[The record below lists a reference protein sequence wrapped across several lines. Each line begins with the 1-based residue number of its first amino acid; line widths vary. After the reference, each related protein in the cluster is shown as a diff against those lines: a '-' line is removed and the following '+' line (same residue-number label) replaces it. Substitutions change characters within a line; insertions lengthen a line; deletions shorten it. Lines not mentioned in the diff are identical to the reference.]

1 MFIIFNSFRLEFKLI
16 LMYLFLLSFL
26 VSCTSNKKAL
36 YLYKD
41 FEKFKP
47 KTIAIL
53 PIENIQIA
61 GEDSSTLKK
70 YILDAL
76 NSRGYSLFDIEPSK
90 KILTDSNIKFESI
103 IEDTMVIKKICEE
116 SNADALFISK
126 LIMYKSTFYGTNQL
140 VINFIIMNKDGIAIW
155 KDNIGMNRV
164 SLGNAALVDLM
175 LPPIKKWITDSINT
189 VPKY

>member
-1 MFIIFNSFRLEFKLI
+1 MSIIINSFRLEFKLI
-16 LMYLFLLSFL
+16 LMYIFLLSFL

-61 GEDSSTLKK
+61 GNDSKTLKK
-70 YILDAL
+70 YILDAIK
-76 NSRGYSLFDIEPSK
+76 SRGYTIIDIQSNN
-90 KILTDSNIKFESI
+90 KILTESNIKFESI
-103 IEDTMVIKKICEE
+103 IEDKMVIKKICEE
-116 SNADALFISK
+116 FNADALFISK
-126 LIMYKSTFYGTNQL
+126 LIMYKSTFSGVNQL

-155 KDNIGMNRV
+155 KDNIGMNSM
-164 SLGNAALVDLM
+164 SLGSAALLDLM
-175 LPPIKKWITDSINT
+175 LPPIQKWITNSINT